1 MSKCRESYTLKSVC
15 SNTKYQTPAKKSLK
29 DSGNMQRLHRL
40 SEVYNTQVQYIVMNS
55 QKAPQ
60 TVEVSQQQYTG
71 MNVDVLVIWR
81 HTDGAG
87 TRTGSSLMYEW
98 KETLSSHKQRHVS
111 TIRGVQE
118 LVLRQ
123 GERRERSEQ
132 NTVKDAQ
139 WEDRCRGFRWC
150 S

>member
-1 MSKCRESYTLKSVC
+1 M
-15 SNTKYQTPAKKSLK
+15 
-29 DSGNMQRLHRL
+29 
-40 SEVYNTQVQYIVMNS
+40 SEVSNTQVHYIVMNS

-60 TVEVSQQQYTG
+60 TVEVSQQQYTD
-71 MNVDVLVIWR
+71 MIVDVLVIWR
-81 HTDGAG
+81 HTDGAEN
-87 TRTGSSLMYEW
+87 RKQYRFQ
-98 KETLSSHKQRHVS
+98 SHVRAGGDTVESQRHVS

-118 LVLRQ
+118 PVLRQ

-139 WEDRCRGFRWC
+139 WKDRCRGFRRY

>member
-1 MSKCRESYTLKSVC
+1 M
-15 SNTKYQTPAKKSLK
+15 
-29 DSGNMQRLHRL
+29 
-40 SEVYNTQVQYIVMNS
+40 SEVSNTQVHYIDMNS

-60 TVEVSQQQYTG
+60 TVEVSQQQYTD

-81 HTDGAG
+81 HTDGAEN
-87 TRTGSSLMYEW
+87 RNQNRSQ
-98 KETLSSHKQRHVS
+98 SHVRAGGDTVESQRHVS

-118 LVLRQ
+118 PVLRQ

-139 WEDRCRGFRWC
+139 WKDRCRGFRRC